1 MTRCGRDHLYT
12 GTFGIFTALATFT
25 HIYKF
30 LLILKHF
37 LCLLLMMCFCVEFK
51 HRGLF
56 LEMFPNGTITGTP
69 RQTGHTVIE
78 LKAVKSG
85 ETAIWGVMSSRYLCI
100 DASGQLVY
108 LDADCSFIEQLE
120 SDGYTHFL
128 STYHKLPVSLNFKAE
143 EQDNAEHFQTEEDL
157 DSDDPLRL
165 RQSVQNHRSPLFH
178 MDQ

>member
-12 GTFGIFTALATFT
+12 
-25 HIYKF
+25 
-30 LLILKHF
+30 
-37 LCLLLMMCFCVEFK
+37 EFK

-100 DASGQLVY
+100 DASGQLFSLSVY

-128 STYHKLPVSLNFKAE
+128 STYHKLPVSLNFKGLP
-143 EQDNAEHFQTEEDL
+143 QKHMLPYSQFL
-157 DSDDPLRL
+157 PLR
-165 RQSVQNHRSPLFH
+165 NNLFSR
-178 MDQ
+178 D